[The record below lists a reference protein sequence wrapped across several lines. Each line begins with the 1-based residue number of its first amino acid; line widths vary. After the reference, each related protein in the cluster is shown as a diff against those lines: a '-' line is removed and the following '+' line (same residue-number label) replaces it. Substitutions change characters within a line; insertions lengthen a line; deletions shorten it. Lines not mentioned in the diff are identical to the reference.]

1 MAGLPVFVP
10 FDDVSS
16 ASETRRN
23 LIAGGI
29 RSRSLRSRP
38 KELEMT
44 TKRSQV
50 LNLSLFNQL
59 PFFNLNFV
67 KTVVKDC
74 FYSSKGLLRM
84 MSQIEFEVKTGVN
97 AFDLTADTRVSDSRL
112 YGLEKV

>member
-38 KELEMT
+38 KELETT

-59 PFFNLNFV
+59 PFSNLNFV

-74 FYSSKGLLRM
+74 FYSSKGLFL
-84 MSQIEFEVKTGVN
+84 Q
-97 AFDLTADTRVSDSRL
+97 
-112 YGLEKV
+112 

>member
-38 KELEMT
+38 KELEVT

-50 LNLSLFNQL
+50 LNLSFISCRFLSVAVFESQL
-59 PFFNLNFV
+59 REN
-67 KTVVKDC
+67 C
-74 FYSSKGLLRM
+74 CSSKGLLRM
-84 MSQIEFEVKTGVN
+84 MSQIEFEVKPGVN
-97 AFDLTADTRVSDSRL
+97 AFDSTADTRVSDLRL